1 MRAPLFAIQSYY
13 SLLRSPVSIARWC
26 QAALELGYES
36 LALCDINSLAGAV
49 EFFQTAQAAGLH
61 PILGVQILTDQ
72 AHLILLAESE
82 LGYSNLCSIVSA
94 QNLDPDFNLIDQIT
108 TQHQGLIAI
117 SAQKYLLERL
127 KKILPKDS
135 LFAFPDTQPD
145 IQPMA
150 YGRFNTLTPEDEH
163 TGQILHRIRTLRT
176 VGPGPATLDQP
187 WQRPPKERTWT
198 HQWQRSRPDALRNA
212 HEVAKRCHF
221 DLLNRPICFPKPK
234 ETQFADKRKE
244 LARWCLRGLATQ
256 YGTLSQS
263 VMKRLDMELRVIHEN
278 GFIDYFL
285 AVREIILY
293 AKQQNIPVGVRG
305 SAAGSLVSYVLGWT
319 HVCPIEH
326 NLYFERFL
334 NPGRTDCPDIDIDFC
349 WRRRD
354 EVIRFCYDHWGE
366 DHVAMV
372 CNINRFRRRGGVRD
386 VARALGYPPEQIN
399 DIVRNQA
406 HYEPLHAMAQ
416 TLEGVPRHLS
426 VHCGGIV
433 MTPNPI
439 DQMIPLT
446 WTAKGVIV
454 TQYDKR
460 AIEPAGLVKIDL
472 LSNRSLSTVH
482 DAIELSSQSQGPP
495 MDAMDSAS
503 DKKVTALL
511 AKGDSLGVFQS
522 ESPGMKQLLQGLKV
536 TTPKEL
542 AIALSLIRP
551 GPASGGMKAEFIQ
564 RHVHHK
570 PFEYLHPSL
579 KPLLQD
585 TYGIMLYQE
594 DVMRIAVDMAGYTV
608 AEADRFRSEVSK
620 KVSSTRVQAQ
630 YKDFVYHRSEQNGV
644 DRQTAEQIWEQILQ
658 FAAYSFCKA
667 HATVYARIAWQTA
680 WLKAHAPLAFYCA
693 LLNNHHGM
701 YPLRVYVWDAMR
713 HGIGVLP
720 PHINRGEPTWT
731 VEGKRIRTPLS
742 RIKGLN
748 HDTVTAIVSEQKKR
762 PFNNLTDLRQR
773 VTFRRGQLAPLIE
786 VGACDGLGHT
796 RPAMLAQLAQ
806 PVPDLFQPLLFDL
819 HTPTRSNAEFTRIQ
833 KLQAELQ
840 HLGIPFSLHPELL
853 IQTKHTLATGLPGFI
868 NRHVTIAGFIAAA
881 RRARTQDNRIMG
893 FITLEDSTGLTEI
906 NFFPDKINLY
916 KRIVSHSG
924 PVWIQGKV
932 TQHLCAITIEC
943 QDCGEAA

>member
-13 SLLRSPVSIARWC
+13 SLLRGPVSIARWC
-26 QAALELGYES
+26 QAAVDLGYES
-36 LALCDINSLAGAV
+36 VALADINSLAGAV
-49 EFFQTAQAAGLH
+49 EFFQTAHAAGLH

-72 AHLILLAESE
+72 VHLILLAESQQ
-82 LGYSNLCSIVSA
+82 GYSNLCSIVSA
-94 QNLDPDFNLIDQIT
+94 QNLDPDFNLKNQLAT
-108 TQHQGLIAI
+108 HHQGLIAMG
-117 SAQKYLLERL
+117 AQRPLLEQL
-127 KKILPKDS
+127 KNILPRDS
-135 LFAFPDTQPD
+135 LFAFPDAHPD

-150 YGRFNTLTPEDEH
+150 YGRFNTLAPEDQH
-163 TGQILHRIRTLRT
+163 TGQILQRIRTLRT
-176 VGPGPATLDQP
+176 IGPGPAATGQP
-187 WQRPPKERTWT
+187 WQTPPAERSWT
-198 HQWQRSRPDALRNA
+198 RQWQSSRPDALHHA

-221 DLLNRPICFPKPK
+221 NLLNRDICFPKPVQTK
-234 ETQFADKRKE
+234 FEDNRKE
-244 LARWCLRGLATQ
+244 LAQWCLRGLATQ
-256 YGTLSQS
+256 YRTLSHD
-263 VMKRLDMELRVIHEN
+263 VMKRLHMELQVIHEN
-278 GFIDYFL
+278 GFSDYFL
-285 AVREIILY
+285 VVREIILF
-293 AKQQNIPVGVRG
+293 AKQQGIPVGVRG
-305 SAAGSLVSYVLGWT
+305 SAAGSLVSHVLGWT

-354 EVIRFCYDHWGE
+354 EVIQFCYDHWGQ

-372 CNINRFRRRGGVRD
+372 CNINRFRRRGGIRD
-386 VARALGYPPEQIN
+386 VARALGYRPEQIN
-399 DIVRNQA
+399 DIVRKPA
-406 HYEPLHAMAQ
+406 TYPEVHTMAQ
-416 TLEGVPRHLS
+416 ALAGVPRHLS

-439 DQMIPLT
+439 AHRIPLT

-482 DAIELSSQSQGPP
+482 DAIEIISQSQGSVAP
-495 MDAMDSAS
+495 MNKTS
-503 DKKVTALL
+503 DNKVTALL
-511 AKGDSLGVFQS
+511 CRGDSLGIFQS
-522 ESPGMKQLLQGLKV
+522 ESPGMRQLLQGLKV
-536 TTPKEL
+536 TSPKEL

-551 GPASGGMKAEFIQ
+551 GPAAGGMKTEFIK

-585 TYGIMLYQE
+585 THGVMLYQE
-594 DVMRIAVDMAGYTV
+594 DVMRIAVDMAGYSV

-620 KVSSTRVQAQ
+620 KVSAARVEAQ
-630 YKDFVYHRSEQNGV
+630 YKEFVYVRSHQHGI
-644 DRQTAEQIWEQILQ
+644 DRGSAEQIWEQILQ

-680 WLKAHAPLAFYCA
+680 WLKAHHPLAFYCS

-701 YPLRVYVWDAMR
+701 YPLRVYVWDAIR

-720 PHINRGEPTWT
+720 PHVNRSDRTWT
-731 VEGKRIRTPLS
+731 IEGKKIQTPLS

-748 HDTVTAIVSEQKKR
+748 HDTVTAIVSEQEKH
-762 PFNNLTDLRQR
+762 PFGTLNDLRTR
-773 VTFRRGQLAPLIE
+773 VAFRKGQLAPLIS
-786 VGACDGLGHT
+786 VGACDGLGLT
-796 RPAMLAQLAQ
+796 RPAMLTQLAQ
-806 PVPDLFQPLLFDL
+806 PVPNLRQPLLFDL
-819 HTPTRSNAEFTRIQ
+819 HPPVRPGTEFTRIE
-833 KLQAELQ
+833 KLQAELAY
-840 HLGIPFSLHPELL
+840 LGIPFSLHPELL
-853 IQTKHTLATGLPGFI
+853 IHTKHILATGLPAFV
-868 NRHVTIAGFIAAA
+868 NRCVTIAGFIAAA

-906 NFFPDKINLY
+906 NFFPDQINLY
-916 KRIVSHSG
+916 KRIVGHSG
-924 PVWIQGKV
+924 PVWVQGRV
-932 TQHLCAITIEC
+932 TQHLSSITVEC